1 MATAAVQ
8 SRTILSGL
16 LAVWLSLA
24 ATTAPESATA
34 TPLPRVVL
42 IIDEADPSSG
52 IPTTFSA
59 TLRESLNKVQPHI
72 VVYGETL
79 DLSQFSESRQEE
91 ILRTYVQEKYRDAGL
106 GLVIAVGLSSLQFVN
121 RWRSEFWPEVPVVF
135 GAIDET
141 SAARLKL
148 DGHTTG
154 LTMRRSMQSMVTAAR
169 HLVPKLQGIAVL
181 GGVLERDPYR
191 RQFLS
196 EIRMLATE
204 FKVTDVTGLPLTEQL
219 KQASALP
226 SDTAILYTSL
236 FIDSLGT
243 KYSSSDALEEIV
255 KVANRPIVI
264 DVEALMGI
272 GASGG
277 FVLDNVAYGKEAA
290 SLAQRVLDGEPAG
303 SIPVAVSEF
312 TRPVFDWRQLQRWK
326 ISESR
331 LPEGSDIRYRELR
344 IWERYPQ
351 ELIAISIVV
360 LSQATLIWWLLY
372 ERRRRYSAEIAF
384 RESMAELTFMNR
396 RASAEQHSA
405 TLAHEI
411 SQPLA
416 GIATMAEAALRWLRM
431 QKPDLQ
437 KTEAALDGIVAASF
451 RASDIVASV
460 RAMFKKAPPE
470 KVPTNIHQMIV
481 TTLLIVRIELRKHR
495 VNLQTQ
501 FSEHLPTVLGDQ
513 VQLQQVIL
521 NLVMNAI
528 EAMHSVQTRVLKV
541 QTEQTKD
548 RMVRVSIEDTGTGI
562 DPSNVDRIFKP
573 LFTTKAAGMGMGLSI
588 CRSIIESHGGRIWV
602 SAAVN
607 GGTIFQFELPISSAE
622 GRAA

>member
-204 FKVTDVTGLPLTEQL
+204 FKVTDLTGLPLTEQL

-326 ISESR
+326 ISESG

-460 RAMFKKAPPE
+460 RAMYKKAPPE
-470 KVPTNIHQMIV
+470 KVPTNINQMIV